1 MFTTIIL
8 VILAVIVVCGIVRVI
23 ITPSEDL
30 GDFLMDI
37 LFLDVLGELLSAI
50 VDAIF
55 GIF

>member
-1 MFTTIIL
+1 MSTTIIL